1 MSATIVGLMAVL
13 DEALIKRGVEFNG
26 IDLRRDEIVLRLR
39 PEDVATLAHALDPA
53 PQVFVDANS
62 KIAGLRAERDEA
74 RVELERGVRA
84 FNRHGD
90 SSLWKIKADD
100 LHRSLQALR
109 EGVRGVVNWLAVDD
123 AAEDSEAVIRRL
135 DALLDTAPE
144 EEGS

>member
-1 MSATIVGLMAVL
+1 MGEQEPWRILVCDKCGHIEHVAAYRHAHDCDGAT
-13 DEALIKRGVEFNG
+13 DWVEVCP
-26 IDLRRDEIVLRLR
+26 LERAR
-39 PEDVATLAHALDPA
+39 VAEE
-53 PQVFVDANS
+53 VFVDANS